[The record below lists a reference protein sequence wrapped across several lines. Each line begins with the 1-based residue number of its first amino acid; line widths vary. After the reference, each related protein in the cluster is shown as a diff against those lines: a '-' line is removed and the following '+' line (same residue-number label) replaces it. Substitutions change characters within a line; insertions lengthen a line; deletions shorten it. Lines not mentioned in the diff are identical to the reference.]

1 MSLYGQ
7 EHIKASYHP
16 ANMISQDHKIKGP
29 CNLMNGSPTWKVPTL
44 PSLVA
49 IGIVVVDM
57 FLVAEEED
65 FRYSRFNLPFLLISK
80 GHGLKEHNIS

>member
-1 MSLYGQ
+1 
-7 EHIKASYHP
+7 
-16 ANMISQDHKIKGP
+16 
-29 CNLMNGSPTWKVPTL
+29 MNGSPTWKVPTL